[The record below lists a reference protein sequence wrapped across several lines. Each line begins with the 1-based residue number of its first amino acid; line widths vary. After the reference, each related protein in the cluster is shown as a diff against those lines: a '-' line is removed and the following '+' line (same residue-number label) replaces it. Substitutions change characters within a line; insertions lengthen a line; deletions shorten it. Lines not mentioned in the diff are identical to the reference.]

1 MLFIDIIASFIIAL
15 LSGMGIGS
23 GGLLVI
29 YLTFMTDAEQLAAQG
44 ANLLFF
50 LFSSGSALLYN
61 IRKRNI
67 YWTAVLFLSVIG
79 ILGAL
84 FGSFVAGIIPTEI
97 LRKLFGIML
106 TVSGVVTLLKKE
118 KLTADKKESE

>member
-29 YLTFMTDAEQLAAQG
+29 YLTVMTDVEQLAAQG

-50 LFSSGSALLYN
+50 LFSSGAALLYN

-67 YWTAVLFLSVIG
+67 YWSAVLFLSVIG

-84 FGSFVAGIIPTEI
+84 FGSFVAGIIPTGI
-97 LRKLFGIML
+97 LQKLFGTML
-106 TVSGVVTLLKKE
+106 TVSGIVTLFKKE
-118 KLTADKKESE
+118 KQTESDTASG

>member
-1 MLFIDIIASFIIAL
+1 MVFIDIIASFIIAL

-29 YLTFMTDAEQLAAQG
+29 YLTIMTDIEQLSAQG

-50 LFSSGSALLYN
+50 LFSSGAALLYN

-67 YWTAVLFLSVIG
+67 YWSAVLFLSVIG

-84 FGSFVAGIIPTEI
+84 LGSFVAGIIPTGI
-97 LRKLFGIML
+97 LRKLFGTML
-106 TVSGVVTLLKKE
+106 TVSGIVTLFKKE
-118 KLTADKKESE
+118 KQTESDTASG

>member
-1 MLFIDIIASFIIAL
+1 MVFIDIIASFIIAL

-29 YLTFMTDAEQLAAQG
+29 YLTIMTDIEQLSAQG

-50 LFSSGSALLYN
+50 LFSSGAALLYN

-67 YWTAVLFLSVIG
+67 YWSAVLFLSVIG

-84 FGSFVAGIIPTEI
+84 FGSFVAGIIPTGV
-97 LRKLFGIML
+97 LRKLFGTLL
-106 TVSGVVTLLKKE
+106 TVSGIVTLFKKE
-118 KLTADKKESE
+118 KQTESDTASG

>member
-1 MLFIDIIASFIIAL
+1 MLFIDIIASFVIAL

-50 LFSSGSALLYN
+50 LFSSGAALLYN

-67 YWTAVLFLSVIG
+67 YWTAVLFLSLIG

-106 TVSGVVTLLKKE
+106 TVSGVMALLKKE
-118 KLTADKKESE
+118 KQTDNEIKRV

>member
-1 MLFIDIIASFIIAL
+1 MIFIDLIASFIIAV

-23 GGLLVI
+23 GGLFVI
-29 YLTFMTDAEQLAAQG
+29 YLSFMTNAEQLAAQG

-50 LFSSGSALLYN
+50 LFSSGSALLYHMRN
-61 IRKRNI
+61 RNI

-84 FGSFVAGIIPTEI
+84 FGSFIAGIIPTQI

-106 TVSGVVTLLKKE
+106 TVSGIASLLKKE
-118 KLTADKKESE
+118 KTKIKYGRST

>member
-1 MLFIDIIASFIIAL
+1 MVFIDIIASFIIAL

-29 YLTFMTDAEQLAAQG
+29 YLTIMTDVEQLTAQG

-50 LFSSGSALLYN
+50 LFSSGAALLYN

-67 YWTAVLFLSVIG
+67 YWSAVLFLSVIG

-84 FGSFVAGIIPTEI
+84 FGSFVAGIIPTGI
-97 LRKLFGIML
+97 LRKLFGTLL
-106 TVSGVVTLLKKE
+106 TVSGIVTLFKKE
-118 KLTADKKESE
+118 KQTESDTASG

>member
-1 MLFIDIIASFIIAL
+1 MVFIDIIASFIIAL

-29 YLTFMTDAEQLAAQG
+29 YLTIMTDIEQLSAQG

-50 LFSSGSALLYN
+50 LFSSGAALLYN

-67 YWTAVLFLSVIG
+67 YWSAVLFLSVIG
-79 ILGAL
+79 ILGARL
-84 FGSFVAGIIPTEI
+84 GSFVAGIIPTGI
-97 LRKLFGIML
+97 LRKLFGTML
-106 TVSGVVTLLKKE
+106 TVSGIVTLFKKE
-118 KLTADKKESE
+118 KQTESDTASG

>member
-1 MLFIDIIASFIIAL
+1 MVFIDIIASFIIAL
-15 LSGMGIGS
+15 LSGLGIGS

-29 YLTFMTDAEQLAAQG
+29 YLTIMTDIEQLSAQG

-50 LFSSGSALLYN
+50 LFSSGAALLYN

-67 YWTAVLFLSVIG
+67 YWSAVLFLSVIG

-84 FGSFVAGIIPTEI
+84 FGSFVAGIIPTGI
-97 LRKLFGIML
+97 LRKLFGTML
-106 TVSGVVTLLKKE
+106 TVSGIVTLFKKE
-118 KLTADKKESE
+118 KQTESDTASG